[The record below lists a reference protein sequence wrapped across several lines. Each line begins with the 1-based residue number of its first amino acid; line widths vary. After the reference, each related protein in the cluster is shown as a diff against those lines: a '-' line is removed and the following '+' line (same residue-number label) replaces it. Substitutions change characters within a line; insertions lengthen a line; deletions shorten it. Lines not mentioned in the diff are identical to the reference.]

1 MQDFFSKSKRTR
13 IEEARRR
20 TKIYKQALN
29 SIQEER
35 IDEIVSLE
43 LLFEEISYKDKKKLR
58 KQLTRE
64 EKNI

>member
-20 TKIYKQALN
+20 TKIYKQTLN